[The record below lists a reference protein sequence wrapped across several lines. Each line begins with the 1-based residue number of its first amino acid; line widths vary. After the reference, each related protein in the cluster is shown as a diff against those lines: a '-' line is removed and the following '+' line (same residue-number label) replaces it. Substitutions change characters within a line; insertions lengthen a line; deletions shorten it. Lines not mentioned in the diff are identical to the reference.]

1 MKKIVVLI
9 SLIFSVI
16 SMVVAQNQLV
26 KFETNLHD
34 FGKIKEEAI
43 EHIYEF
49 RFANTSSSKIL
60 ISNVIASCGCTT
72 PTWTKDSVSAGKSGF
87 VKAVFNSTNRPGLF
101 EKTLKVVVSS
111 PTKTDTIQ
119 LGIKGEVMPK
129 PKTGKLDFPD
139 KLGAIRVQSRYLN
152 LGNVKTTD
160 KPSEFNF
167 GIYNDTTFDVTL
179 KLKSVP
185 FPKYMNVQ
193 LDPEVLKP
201 GQRGNIRV
209 TYNAKDRGDY
219 GYVSDYF
226 ELETNEESGAS
237 KIFYMATTIEEY
249 FPPMTEAQLA
259 FAPKMAVDKKEYD
272 FRTVREGEL
281 AKVAFVLTNT
291 GKTELVI
298 RKTKA
303 SCGCT
308 ATEPEKSNLAPGE
321 STNINVTFNSKD
333 RSGTQTKT
341 ITVFT
346 NDPTSPVQYL
356 TIKAFVVK

>member
-1 MKKIVVLI
+1 MKKVIVLI
-9 SLIFSVI
+9 SLFFSVI
-16 SMVVAQNQLV
+16 SMALAQIQLV
-26 KFETNLHD
+26 KFEKSMHD
-34 FGKIKEEAI
+34 FGKIKEEAV

-49 RFANTSSSKIL
+49 RFANISSSKIL
-60 ISNVIASCGCTT
+60 VSNVIASCGCTT

-87 VKAVFNSTNRPGLF
+87 VKVVFSSINRPGLF
-101 EKTLKVVVSS
+101 EKSLQVVVSS
-111 PTKTDTIQ
+111 ASKMDTIL
-119 LGIKGEVMPK
+119 LGIKGEVLPK
-129 PKTGKLDFPD
+129 PKTGKIDFPD
-139 KLGAIRVQSRYLN
+139 KIGAIRVQSRYLN

-160 KPSEFNF
+160 KPAEFNF
-167 GIYNDTTFDVTL
+167 GIYNDTTFDISL
-179 KLKSVP
+179 KLKSIP

-193 LDPEVLKP
+193 LDPEVLKS
-201 GQRGNIRV
+201 GQRGNIRI
-209 TYNAKDRGDY
+209 TFNAKERGDY

-226 ELETNEESGAS
+226 EVETNEESSAS

-272 FRTVREGEL
+272 FRTVKEGEL

-298 RKTKA
+298 RKTIA

-308 ATEPEKSNLAPGE
+308 ASEPEKSNLAPGE
-321 STNINVTFNSKD
+321 STNINVTFNSEG
-333 RSGTQTKT
+333 RSGTQSKT